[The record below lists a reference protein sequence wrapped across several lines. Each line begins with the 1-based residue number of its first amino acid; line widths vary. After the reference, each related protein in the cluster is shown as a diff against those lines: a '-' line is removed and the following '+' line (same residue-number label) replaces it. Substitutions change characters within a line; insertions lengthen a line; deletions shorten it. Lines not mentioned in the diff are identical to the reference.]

1 MLQRETDKLVISSM
15 QWALVADIDDVHKL
29 DDTDAECLREIRA
42 ILARHKKLER
52 FGVTLVHS
60 HFHIDDDEILVETV
74 ERETRT
80 LTVRPI
86 KRTEA
91 GKTVET
97 AWSLAENEPLIVC
110 RQHCIIEPPGH
121 R

>member
-60 HFHIDDDEILVETV
+60 HFHIDDDEEFWSKPSNEKR
-74 ERETRT
+74 ERSRLGPSNERK
-80 LTVRPI
+80 P
-86 KRTEA
+86 
-91 GKTVET
+91 GKP
-97 AWSLAENEPLIVC
+97 SRRRGPSRKIS
-110 RQHCIIEPPGH
+110 R
-121 R
+121 